1 MRAPRPGRVRAAGW
15 RIAWAAWACIGA
27 APALAQRSTAP
38 VPPAAMPSGRPA
50 DSAAA
55 AAAGSVHTWHVQGR
69 VYMLVGAGP
78 NITVQVG
85 DEALFVVDAGRAEY
99 SDAVLAAIRQ
109 LSDRPV
115 QYVIDTSGDPDHVGG
130 NLALAKAGFANS
142 GQRNEPTTAGIVA
155 QLNVLQRMDDAK
167 SPRGSAPTDTYDA
180 QWALYN
186 DEAVLLTHAPAAHS
200 DGDSYIFF
208 RSSDVIS
215 TGELFNPESYPVI
228 EQDRGGSLE
237 GILSALTDIIGI
249 MVPRQNEEGGT
260 YIVPAHGAVCD
271 RTAIVNYRDALTII
285 RARIRYDVA
294 KGMTL
299 EQTLASGPSFDYDG
313 IYGSDSGPW
322 TTRMF
327 LEAVYREVASDA
339 KTHGVPDEWRESHH

>member
-1 MRAPRPGRVRAAGW
+1 MPALWSGRARAAGW
-15 RIAWAAWACIGA
+15 RLAWAALASLSSGN
-27 APALAQRSTAP
+27 ALAQRTAAP
-38 VPPAAMPSGRPA
+38 APPAATPSGRPA
-50 DSAAA
+50 DAPGE
-55 AAAGSVHTWHVQGR
+55 AGVVHAWHVQGR

-99 SDAVLAAIRQ
+99 TDAVLAAIRQ
-109 LSDRPV
+109 LSGRPV

-130 NLALAKAGFANS
+130 NLAISKAGFANS
-142 GQRNEPTTAGIVA
+142 GQRNEPTVAGIVA

-167 SPRGSAPTDTYDA
+167 SPPGSTPTDTYDG

-200 DGDSYIFF
+200 DGDSYVFF

-215 TGELFNPESYPVI
+215 TGELFNPATYPVI
-228 EQDRGGSLE
+228 ERDRGGSLE
-237 GILSALTDIIGI
+237 GILSALTDMIGI

-260 YIVPAHGAVCD
+260 YLIPAHGAVCD

-285 RARIRYDVA
+285 RARIRYEVA

-299 EQTLASGPSFDYDG
+299 EQVLASRPSFDYDG
-313 IYGSDSGPW
+313 IYGSDSEPW

-339 KTHGVPDEWRESHH
+339 KTHGVPHEWREGHH

>member
-1 MRAPRPGRVRAAGW
+1 MHAPRPGRFGAAGS
-15 RIAWAAWACIGA
+15 RIAWAALACIGA
-27 APALAQRSTAP
+27 APALAQRAAAP
-38 VPPAAMPSGRPA
+38 VPPAVAPAGRPA
-50 DSAAA
+50 E
-55 AAAGSVHTWHVQGR
+55 AAGGASAVQVWHVQGR

-85 DEALFVVDAGRAEY
+85 DEALFVVDAGRTEY

-109 LSDRPV
+109 LSGQPL

-142 GQRNEPTTAGIVA
+142 GQRNEPSTAGIVA
-155 QLNVLQRMDDAK
+155 QLNVLQRMIDAK
-167 SPRGSAPTDTYDA
+167 APRGSAPTDTYDE

-186 DEAVLLTHAPAAHS
+186 DESVLLTHTPAAHS
-200 DGDSYIFF
+200 DGDSYVFF
-208 RSSDVIS
+208 RGSDVIS

-228 EQDRGGSLE
+228 EQDRGGSLQ
-237 GILSALTDIIGI
+237 GILSALNDIIHI

-260 YIVPAHGAVCD
+260 YLVPAHGAVCD

-285 RARIRYDVA
+285 RARIRYEVA
-294 KGMTL
+294 MGKTL
-299 EQTLASGPSFDYDG
+299 EQVLASRPSFDYDG

-339 KTHGVPDEWRESHH
+339 KTHGVPDEWRESH